1 VDWRDKQ
8 RVSSGGSQREG
19 SIDPVSI
26 PTRTASRPPPVGQT
40 PATRRLRAAAA
51 AAAVKLIL
59 HD

>member
-8 RVSSGGSQREG
+8 RVSRGGSQREG

-51 AAAVKLIL
+51 AAVKLIL